1 MNFIFTDEWVLINLF
16 AKVYATTNSLM
27 TSWKHENVGNQVF

>member
-1 MNFIFTDEWVLINLF
+1 MNFIFTYEWVLINIF
-16 AKVYATTNSLM
+16 AKVYATSPLM